1 MISPS
6 SLLQTTSSTLSR
18 PLSTRNPESLRRRRK
33 NGLVRESA
41 GRKKTR
47 QGAMCRKGC
56 GLGAA
61 TLISWQS
68 NHFGYVSLSVLC
80 GSCGLSTAQWIICLF
95 PFLSGPYSIR
105 PLFLDETYES
115 LANIK
120 TTLLGLHPLFPA
132 MALSCLFIGSTLFT
146 ESISLK
152 KYPVT
157 YKAYQRRVSM
167 FLPWD
172 TVIKGFLLALSKE
185 NVEVERLVWGNPDT
199 IASGKGK
206 GKVE

>member
-18 PLSTRNPESLRRRRK
+18 LLSTRNPEGLRRRRK
-33 NGLVRESA
+33 NGPVRESS

-47 QGAMCRKGC
+47 QEAMYLEGC
-56 GLGAA
+56 GLGAV

-68 NHFGYVSLSVLC
+68 NHSGYVSLSILC
-80 GSCGLSTAQWIICLF
+80 SSCGLSTAQWIICLF

-105 PLFLDETYES
+105 PLFLDETYDS
-115 LANIK
+115 LASIK
-120 TTLLGLHPLFPA
+120 TALLGLHPLFPA

-157 YKAYQRRVSM
+157 YEAYQKRVSM

-172 TVIKGFLLALSKE
+172 TAIKGFLLALSKE
-185 NVEVERLVWGNPDT
+185 KAEIDRLVWGNPET
-199 IASGKGK
+199 IPSGKGK